1 MRYRRRPRS
10 THRPKSRDE
19 RGAIRILRE
28 GSAGQTPLPPSQT
41 RLIFEVDGHTAV
53 RLRQAARTRAQSPEV
68 LLADLLQRGLE
79 QEMRRTHA
87 EGVLATLTPREE
99 EVTWLAARGL
109 TNQQMAEALFI
120 STETVKSH
128 MRSVLAKFALRSKAD
143 LRLLLLDLGLRW
155 WQEPLHETDDI
166 PRPPP
171 PHSHRGG

>member
-10 THRPKSRDE
+10 THRPKPRDE

-28 GSAGQTPLPPSQT
+28 GSAGKNPLPPSQT

-53 RLRQAARTRAQSPEV
+53 RLRQAARTRAQSPEM

-87 EGVLATLTPREE
+87 EEALATLTPREE
-99 EVTWLAARGL
+99 EITWLAARGL
-109 TNQQMAEALFI
+109 TNRQMAEALFI
-120 STETVKSH
+120 STETVKTH
-128 MRSVLAKFALRSKAD
+128 IRSVLAKFALRSKAE

-155 WQEPLHETDDI
+155 WQEPPHEPDDTS
-166 PRPPP
+166 RS
-171 PHSHRGG
+171 PHPGTHGVG